1 MRIAASPPVVG
12 WLTVK
17 DRQGAERELAELL
30 ARVGGAETARRAE
43 AGGAT
48 VDLVVPRAGYP
59 AFAQGL
65 ARIGSWRPEAEPPE
79 LPDSVPITLR
89 ITQ

>member
-1 MRIAASPPVVG
+1 MHIAASSSVVG
-12 WLTVK
+12 RLTVK
-17 DRQGAERELAELL
+17 DRQAADRELAELL
-30 ARVGGAETARRAE
+30 ARVGGAETARRAD

-48 VDLVVPRAGYP
+48 VDLVVPRAAYA

-65 ARIGSWRPEAEPPE
+65 ARIGSWRPEREPAE
-79 LPDSVPITLR
+79 LPDGVPITLR